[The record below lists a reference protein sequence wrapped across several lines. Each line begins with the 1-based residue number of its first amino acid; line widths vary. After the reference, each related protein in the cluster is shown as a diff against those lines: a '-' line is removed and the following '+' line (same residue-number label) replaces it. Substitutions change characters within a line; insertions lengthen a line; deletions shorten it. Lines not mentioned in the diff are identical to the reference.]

1 MTKLEHIEY
10 WKLSSEKD
18 LPTVEI
24 LIEKAQYPQALFFG
38 HLVLEK
44 ILKAHWVKD
53 NDENAPPKIHN
64 LIKLVNQTNLVF
76 DADDLN
82 FLEIMNNWNQFLLS
96 LGARAGADAS
106 GHAVQDLGRV
116 LGDTIREQAGADVFD
131 LVERIRLCAVR
142 YRRDHEA
149 RDLHALEKAIGR
161 TALLTI
167 TPHLHFSRNDLWE
180 MHELEEDVML
190 AKG

>member
-82 FLEIMNNWNQFLLS
+82 FLEIMNTYQIEGRYHDYLFTLYKVSTKAHSENLLIK
-96 LGARAGADAS
+96 
-106 GHAVQDLGRV
+106 VKQ
-116 LGDTIREQAGADVFD
+116 I
-131 LVERIRLCAVR
+131 
-142 YRRDHEA
+142 
-149 RDLHALEKAIGR
+149 
-161 TALLTI
+161 
-167 TPHLHFSRNDLWE
+167 HLWLISQL
-180 MHELEEDVML
+180 
-190 AKG
+190 